1 MRAHRTGGRPPWR
14 SPAQSV
20 GAPPS
25 PRQVLH
31 TGERAKGWGLFAA
44 RRIVRGE
51 FLGHYSGVLVD
62 IG

>member
-1 MRAHRTGGRPPWR
+1 MCVCA
-14 SPAQSV
+14 SV
-20 GAPPS
+20 CASVCVPLAFTLPL